1 MNETEALSYLAEI
14 IDAARAGGAPREHIQ
29 ALQLAREALYADTGF
44 TPEEVSK
51 TQKEL
56 AQTRQ
61 YLRAALDT
69 AKANAQLF
77 DAACAERDEIIECIK
92 DYEMYY
98 SRGDGER
105 ARYAL
110 KKWMAEESK

>member
-29 ALQLAREALYADTGF
+29 ALQMAREALGADTGL

-51 TQKEL
+51 MQKEL

-61 YLRAALDT
+61 YLREALDT
-69 AKANAQLF
+69 AKANARLF
-77 DAACAERDEIIECIK
+77 DEACAELTRAKKCIT
-92 DYEMYY
+92 DCETYLIL
-98 SRGDGER
+98 GDGR
-105 ARYAL
+105 YVARTIADWR
-110 KKWMAEESK
+110 KD